1 MALALS
7 FYFWSSAVVAEVYS
21 LHTLL
26 TSVVLYSLIVWLR
39 GGRIEWVYGASF
51 AWGLSFGDH
60 MSTVLTA
67 PAFAYVVFHGLLNRR
82 IQPKQFIIAALL
94 GLPGLATY
102 AYVPLRFLA
111 EAQPYS
117 LGTYGADGSFANVD
131 TTTLPGLWWLVTGEQ
146 FESFMFAHTG
156 LNLLGE
162 IGRIVG
168 WLTANFFGIGLVA
181 GLVGIARNWT
191 ADRNRFVVMMLLFV
205 ANVLFF
211 ASYGASDKYT
221 MLLPVYMVW
230 TIWMAEGTWH
240 VVRIIQASIAQ
251 SSWLRS
257 WPRLY
262 KVGTMGQWQIAL
274 LALPITAFTVN
285 YSYADVSSYTWVHD
299 RYSRIIEEFD
309 QDALVLAWWPDS
321 APMFYLQY
329 VEELRRDIQIVDRY
343 LIEPA
348 DEKALVESALAI
360 RPVYIFGHIPSLDVA
375 FDSEQFMETDVL
387 VTRLT
392 LAELVPRA
400 DSTR

>member
-1 MALALS
+1 
-7 FYFWSSAVVAEVYS
+7 
-21 LHTLL
+21 
-26 TSVVLYSLIVWLR
+26 
-39 GGRIEWVYGASF
+39 
-51 AWGLSFGDH
+51 
-60 MSTVLTA
+60 
-67 PAFAYVVFHGLLNRR
+67 
-82 IQPKQFIIAALL
+82 
-94 GLPGLATY
+94 
-102 AYVPLRFLA
+102 
-111 EAQPYS
+111 
-117 LGTYGADGSFANVD
+117 
-131 TTTLPGLWWLVTGEQ
+131 
-146 FESFMFAHTG
+146 
-156 LNLLGE
+156 
-162 IGRIVG
+162 
-168 WLTANFFGIGLVA
+168 
-181 GLVGIARNWT
+181 
-191 ADRNRFVVMMLLFV
+191 
-205 ANVLFF
+205 
-211 ASYGASDKYT
+211 
-221 MLLPVYMVW
+221 
-230 TIWMAEGTWH
+230 
-240 VVRIIQASIAQ
+240 
-251 SSWLRS
+251 
-257 WPRLY
+257 
-262 KVGTMGQWQIAL
+262 MGQWQIAL